1 MSRVLPKHITDDH
14 RLAAFE
20 PPLQL
25 GSFTRFEPSSVVGRD
40 LQIKEPDLRRAGDL
54 KIYIHLVL
62 PDFKPT
68 ITLPL
73 RPTDHVRP

>member
-1 MSRVLPKHITDDH
+1 MSRVLPTHITDDH

-40 LQIKEPDLRRAGDL
+40 LRIEERDPQRAGDL
-54 KIYIHLVL
+54 DIHLVL

-73 RPTDHVRP
+73 RPTERVRP

>member
-14 RLAAFE
+14 RLAAFK

-40 LQIKEPDLRRAGDL
+40 LQIRERDPQRAGDL
-54 KIYIHLVL
+54 DIYIHLVL
-62 PDFKPT
+62 PGFKPT
-68 ITLPL
+68 ITLTL
-73 RPTDHVRP
+73 RPTERVRP